1 MPLDIDKYRHHV
13 AGLHLSKQEEAELI
27 QAVWGLLEGFVD
39 QAFGRHPYQQ
49 CGRVQEFN
57 DLQEEGESL
66 ESKASSPLPQ
76 TQPISYHDLKH
87 VGPP

>member
-49 CGRVQEFN
+49 CGRALAFN

-66 ESKASSPLPQ
+66 ESKASSPLKS
-76 TQPISYHDLKH
+76 TKPIRYETLKQL
-87 VGPP
+87 GPS

>member
-27 QAVWGLLEGFVD
+27 QAVWNILEGFVD

-66 ESKASSPLPQ
+66 ESKASSPLPR
-76 TQPISYHDLKH
+76 TPPINDEDLKH

>member
-27 QAVWGLLEGFVD
+27 QAVWNILEGFVD

-49 CGRVQEFN
+49 CGRALAFN

-66 ESKASSPLPQ
+66 ESKASSPLKS
-76 TQPISYHDLKH
+76 TKPIRYETLKQL
-87 VGPP
+87 GPS